1 VWSKLSDADKKVF
14 TEVTQEAAQKATA
27 EITKHEGEL
36 ADEFRKKGL
45 TVTAVDK
52 KSFQDAIQKAVSLES
67 MGYSKADWDRIQA
80 IK

>member
-1 VWSKLSDADKKVF
+1 MA
-14 TEVTQEAAQKATA
+14 TQKATA

-36 ADEFRKKGL
+36 VDEFKKKGI

-52 KSFQDAIQKAVSLES
+52 KSFQEAINKAVSLES
-67 MGYSKADWDRIQA
+67 MGYQKADWDKIQA